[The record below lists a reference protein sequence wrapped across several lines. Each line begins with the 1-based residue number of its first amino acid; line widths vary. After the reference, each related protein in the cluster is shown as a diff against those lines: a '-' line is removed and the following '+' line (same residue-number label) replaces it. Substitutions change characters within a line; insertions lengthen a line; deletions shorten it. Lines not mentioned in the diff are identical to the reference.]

1 MLRSL
6 ENDGGPE
13 ALPAYHGGRRMSTT
27 SLSSSHLKKVSKQ
40 SARKTKT
47 YGDGTYGGSV
57 QSKDSAGSD
66 SGFGKKKKRRK
77 SRKSVNAVGPAMG
90 RRRSHGVS
98 GKKGRGKK
106 NKNLYSILSQYYTTS
121 FVLCSVPRRQ
131 NQAYWWVLEDSYAG
145 LLDRFRIAY
154 ALEFL

>member
-47 YGDGTYGGSV
+47 YGDGSV

-106 NKNLYSILSQYYTTS
+106 NKNLFHSLPVLHHLICSLLGTPETESSILVGAERQ
-121 FVLCSVPRRQ
+121 LCWVAGSVPHRMRW
-131 NQAYWWVLEDSYAG
+131 N
-145 LLDRFRIAY
+145 F
-154 ALEFL
+154 

>member
-106 NKNLYSILSQYYTTS
+106 NKKLIPFSPSTTPPHLFS
-121 FVLCSVPRRQ
+121 ARYP
-131 NQAYWWVLEDSYAG
+131 G
-145 LLDRFRIAY
+145 DRIKHIGGCWKAAMLGCWIGSASY